1 MERISGDR
9 VKISITI
16 GYPHTDWNESEF
28 LTRLEERITRR
39 FGGCRVESK
48 RGLWREDGNSTQP
61 HTGELFEE
69 DSVEFT
75 LVTDRDVVEATRQV
89 EGACIYAKV
98 YTDGDV
104 PVEWVNVETTQ
115 VQARHF
121 KM

>member
-1 MERISGDR
+1 METINGER
-9 VKISITI
+9 VKISLVI
-16 GYPHTDWNESEF
+16 GYAHTDWNVSEF
-28 LTRLEERITRR
+28 LTKLEEEITTL

-61 HTGELFEE
+61 FNGELFEE

-75 LVTDRDVVEATRQV
+75 ILTDLDVEKALTQLRVSCENCKFCTR
-89 EGACIYAKV
+89 
-98 YTDGDV
+98 GDV

-115 VQARHF
+115 VECHHF